1 MVQDRRG
8 AEEVYLRGFLGKM
21 LFSGDE
27 ALKAS
32 NVLSGGEKYVACC
45 LK

>member
-1 MVQDRRG
+1 MVQDREER
-8 AEEVYLRGFLGKM
+8 EEVYLRGFLGKM

-32 NVLSGGEKYVACC
+32 NVYQEVKKYVACC